1 MATPDS
7 PGSLV
12 AMPITNDILG
22 AVYASDQAMYPVPL
36 SNNRLRDWVSGCP
49 DLSICFQSPK
59 QGLMGVVIVL
69 PLLRQHWQDLLSG
82 KLKEFDI
89 DPKTMFPDTTAT
101 LPHQRNRKP
110 VQVGLHVYH
119 IERLGVEPPTAN
131 QRRFSE
137 VAMEEVTRR
146 AQERWDW
153 EVIGM
158 SGKLPH
164 KNTHFQLTLTNQAHH
179 SPHGHRSREK
189 HLPAHGLQ
197 TNGL

>member
-12 AMPITNDILG
+12 AMPITNDILA

-69 PLLRQHWQDLLSG
+69 PLLRKYWEELLSG

-119 IERLGVEPPTAN
+119 IERLAVEPPTPN

-153 EVIGM
+153 EVVGM
-158 SGKLPH
+158 SGKPLD
-164 KNTHFQLTLTNQAHH
+164 KETKIH
-179 SPHGHRSREK
+179 SSST
-189 HLPAHGLQ
+189 Q
-197 TNGL
+197 SY